1 MSSWKYLPVVAFVAA
16 AVFLPGNSISSAAA
30 DGPIVIRYASL
41 APPGSAF
48 GKVLKA
54 WGRTFKK
61 ETEGRAELR
70 FYTGGSQGDERDFI
84 RKIRAGQIDAAG
96 ITTTGMGMIVRPIL
110 VLTAPGLVTELD
122 QLSHVR
128 TALRGRFDEMFRD
141 AGFELL
147 TWGDG
152 GKNRLF
158 SANEFARPSDLK
170 SGRPWA
176 WKDDPVF
183 AGYLGVIGANPV
195 RVGANEVYGGLQTR
209 MIDTVP
215 SSCIMAVAIQ
225 WYTKLN
231 FMAKQNINILIG
243 GSVIKK
249 ELFDQLTPEDQK
261 ILRDT
266 SERASRASDKVVI
279 RDDARA
285 YKTLVER
292 GIAEVDLSPY
302 QDEWDAIAKKAREQL
317 AGRVYSKSL
326 LDQVTKLAS
335 EK

>member
-1 MSSWKYLPVVAFVAA
+1 MSSWKHMAVVALATAA
-16 AVFLPGNSISSAAA
+16 LFLPTSGVANAAA
-30 DGPIVIRYASL
+30 DEPIVIRYASL

-48 GKVLKA
+48 GKILKA
-54 WGRTFKK
+54 WNRTFKK
-61 ETEGRAELR
+61 ETEGRVELR

-110 VLTAPGLVTELD
+110 VLTAPGLITEFD
-122 QLSHVR
+122 QLYHVR
-128 TALRGRFDEMFRD
+128 TALRGRFEELFRN

-158 SANEFARPSDLK
+158 STKSFARPNDLK

-195 RVGANEVYGGLQTR
+195 RVGATEVYGGLQTR

-215 SSCIMAVAIQ
+215 SSCIMAIAIQ

-243 GSVIKK
+243 GSIIKK
-249 ELFDQLTPEDQK
+249 EVFDRLTPYDREVLRSTAERSARAMDK
-261 ILRDT
+261 IVL
-266 SERASRASDKVVI
+266 
-279 RDDARA
+279 RDDAKA
-285 YKTLVER
+285 YQTLIER
-292 GIAEVDLSPY
+292 GIAEVDLTPH
-302 QDEWDAIAKKAREQL
+302 QAEWDIVAKKSREQL

-326 LDQVTKLAS
+326 LDQVAKLAA